1 MPNYVFYDFETCSSN
16 VSYGQIIEAAAVLVN
31 DNFQELDRFE
41 SRCKLS
47 PGIIPEA
54 MALLV
59 NKTSSKMLKERNLSH
74 YQMIRQ
80 MMDKFNQWK
89 NSIFIGYNSVEFDEE
104 FLRRT
109 LFKNLEYPYLTVT
122 NGNERGDLL
131 GLARAAHL
139 YYPDCI
145 KTPISDKNN
154 PLFKLEQLAPMNN
167 IKHDKAHSA
176 MGDVL
181 ASIGIAKLL
190 YKKAPNVWKASLMTT
205 NKDKCLQII
214 KEETLFCTNFF
225 YGGKAIPFIL
235 TYLCQH
241 PWNYAFCFDLKADPS
256 YYFNLSIQELKKE
269 IFYAK
274 PKVMRTI
281 KHKKHPII
289 MNASYG
295 INFDNYRQLGLS
307 KLKKR
312 AELIRENKD
321 FANKVSSIL
330 EDDIREKQEL
340 DSQLDVYAEESIYKK
355 FATKEDSA
363 IMPEFHK
370 VDWKDK
376 FSVLQKFKDERFQ
389 YFGKKILYEE
399 SPESLPKNEYN
410 LIHKEIA
417 SRVLSTNKEKW
428 NTIPRTYSEIDTLRN
443 KFKEDKAKLEALEEI
458 NSFVEDMEKKYQ
470 KAS

>member
-31 DNFQELDRFE
+31 DDFQELDRYE
-41 SRCKLS
+41 GRCRLN

-54 MALLV
+54 MALIV
-59 NKTSSKMLKERNLSH
+59 NKSSVAMLKNTNLSH
-74 YQMIRQ
+74 YQMIKQ
-80 MMDKFNQWK
+80 LMEKFNQWK
-89 NSIFIGYNSVEFDEE
+89 NSVFFGYNSIDFDEE

-109 LFKNLEYPYLTVT
+109 LFKNLEYPYITVT

-145 KTPISDKNN
+145 KTPISSKNN
-154 PLFKLEQLAPMNN
+154 PLFKLEKLAPMNN

-181 ASIGIAKLL
+181 ATIEIAKLL
-190 YKKAPNVWKASLMTT
+190 SKKASNVWKASLITT

-214 KEETLFCTNFF
+214 KDEELFCTNFF
-225 YGGKAIPFIL
+225 YGKATPFVL
-235 TYLCQH
+235 TYVCQH

-256 YYFNLSIQELKKE
+256 YYFKLSIQELKKE
-269 IFYAK
+269 IFDTK
-274 PKVMRTI
+274 PRVMRTI

-295 INFDNYRQLGLS
+295 INFDSYKQLGLP
-307 KLKKR
+307 KLRER
-312 AELIRENKD
+312 AKMIRENKD
-321 FANKVSSIL
+321 FARKVNSIL
-330 EDDIREKQEL
+330 EEDIREKQEL

-355 FATKEDSA
+355 FPTNEDSA

-376 FSVLQKFKDERFQ
+376 FSILQKFKDERFQ

-399 SPESLPKNEYN
+399 SPESLPKKEYN
-410 LIHKEIA
+410 IIHKEIA
-417 SRVLSTNKEKW
+417 SRVLSTNNEKW

-443 KFKEDKAKLEALEEI
+443 KFKEDKEKLKALEDI
-458 NSFVEDMEKKYQ
+458 NSYVEEMEKIYQ